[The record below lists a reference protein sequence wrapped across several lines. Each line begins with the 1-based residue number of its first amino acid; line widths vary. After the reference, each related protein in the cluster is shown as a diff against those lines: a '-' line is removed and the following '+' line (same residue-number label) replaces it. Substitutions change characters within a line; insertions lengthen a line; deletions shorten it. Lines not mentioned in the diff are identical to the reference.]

1 MRLIIWDVDGTLV
14 DSHAII
20 MDSMNAGIAAANLPP
35 LPSAARTSTSP

>member
-35 LPSAARTSTSP
+35 VSYTHLRAHET